1 MPKLRR
7 QKLPRALIQ
16 HLSLR
21 IRLRE
26 ISLDQMGLFG
36 EWCDTDPE
44 VPEGEWFKRFPSMII
59 CHSAPSSWPRGGEG
73 ELVKTF
79 LVPGQAP
86 HGQEVI

>member
-1 MPKLRR
+1 MPKLLRH
-7 QKLPRALIQ
+7 KLPRALIQ

-21 IRLRE
+21 TRQRE

-36 EWCDTDPE
+36 EWCDTNPE
-44 VPEGEWFKRFPSMII
+44 VPEGEWFKRFPGMIV
-59 CHSAPSSWPRGGEG
+59 CGEG

-79 LVPGQAP
+79 LLPGQAP

>member
-1 MPKLRR
+1 MPKLLR

-21 IRLRE
+21 IRQRE

-36 EWCDTDPE
+36 DWCDTDPE
-44 VPEGEWFKRFPSMII
+44 VPAGEWFKRFPGMIV
-59 CHSAPSSWPRGGEG
+59 CGEG

-86 HGQEVI
+86 HGQEVK

>member
-7 QKLPRALIQ
+7 EKLPHALIQ

-21 IRLRE
+21 IRQRE

-36 EWCDTDPE
+36 AWCDTNPE
-44 VPEGEWFKRFPSMII
+44 VPADEWFKRFPGRVV
-59 CHSAPSSWPRGGEG
+59 CDEG
-73 ELVKTF
+73 ELVETF
-79 LVPGQAP
+79 LVPGPAP

>member
-21 IRLRE
+21 IRQRE

-36 EWCDTDPE
+36 EWCDTNPE
-44 VPEGEWFKRFPSMII
+44 VPEGEWFKRFPGMVV
-59 CHSAPSSWPRGGEG
+59 CGEG

-79 LVPGQAP
+79 LVSGQAP
-86 HGQEVI
+86 HGREVI